1 MDNIRD
7 IDLNLIKNQ
16 LQGSNFKKL
25 LKNKKTNKYR
35 IAKDCDVTYR
45 TLCNWQAA
53 KTKPSDELALI
64 VARYLGLIKPKEAE
78 ILEIKRDQEK
88 LQEKIDRLSK

>member
-1 MDNIRD
+1 MDNLRG

-25 LKNKKTNKYR
+25 LKTKKVKKYG
-35 IAKDCDVTYR
+35 IAKNCGISYR
-45 TLCNWQAA
+45 TLCNWQVG
-53 KTKPSDELALI
+53 KTKPSDELALR
-64 VARYLGLIKPKEAE
+64 VARYLGLIKPKEAD
-78 ILEIKRDQEK
+78 ILDIKREQEK